1 MSEEPYSGLLGAFPY
16 AFRSSESWLFRLY
29 AVVGGLLALA
39 VALLFGLA
47 LVTLLG
53 QTAASTGG
61 TFTFSRSL
69 YVLVGLF
76 AVAPLV
82 APVLFVARRHR
93 RNRPD
98 RGFDARMAA
107 AGFLFV
113 VALYLAAIISTP
125 AEQQQATAGA
135 LAPVADALYALPRLL
150 GPAIPAAVAVGMYL
164 LARRG

>member
-1 MSEEPYSGLLGAFPY
+1 MSDEPYSGLLGAFPY
-16 AFRSSESWLFRLY
+16 AFRSSESRLFRLY

-47 LVTLLG
+47 LVAVLG
-53 QTAASTGG
+53 QTATAEGG

-82 APVLFVARRHR
+82 APVLFVARHHR
-93 RNRPD
+93 RNGAD
-98 RGFDARMAA
+98 RGFDARMAT

-113 VALYLAAIISTP
+113 LALYLAAVVSTP
-125 AEQQQATAGA
+125 AEQQQTTAGA
-135 LAPVADALYALPRLL
+135 LAPVADTLYALPRPL